1 MKSLKG
7 HEYKFKL
14 LYTVYYED
22 VFTIIIYIQIVIYKY
37 ISRQDYGLHFNM
49 KKGKQYT
56 KYLLKTEFMKLFRN
70 KGNVKIILTHTA
82 SYSKLPR
89 NLRQQRDKEAP
100 LV

>member
-56 KYLLKTEFMKLFRN
+56 KYLFYFLMDFLFKN
-70 KGNVKIILTHTA
+70 
-82 SYSKLPR
+82 
-89 NLRQQRDKEAP
+89 
-100 LV
+100 

>member
-1 MKSLKG
+1 MMKSLKG

-56 KYLLKTEFMKLFRN
+56 KYLFYFLMDFLFKN
-70 KGNVKIILTHTA
+70 
-82 SYSKLPR
+82 
-89 NLRQQRDKEAP
+89 
-100 LV
+100 

>member
-1 MKSLKG
+1 MMKSLKG

-14 LYTVYYED
+14 LYKVYYED

-56 KYLLKTEFMKLFRN
+56 KYLFYFLMDFLFKN
-70 KGNVKIILTHTA
+70 
-82 SYSKLPR
+82 
-89 NLRQQRDKEAP
+89 
-100 LV
+100 

>member
-37 ISRQDYGLHFNM
+37 ISRQDYGLHFQHE
-49 KKGKQYT
+49 KGKTIY
-56 KYLLKTEFMKLFRN
+56 
-70 KGNVKIILTHTA
+70 KILI
-82 SYSKLPR
+82 K
-89 NLRQQRDKEAP
+89 N
-100 LV
+100 